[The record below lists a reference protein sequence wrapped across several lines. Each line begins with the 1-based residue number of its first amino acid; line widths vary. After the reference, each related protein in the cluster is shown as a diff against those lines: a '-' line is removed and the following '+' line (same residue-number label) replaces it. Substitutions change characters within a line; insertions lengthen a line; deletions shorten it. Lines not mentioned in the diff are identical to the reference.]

1 MAVQIAKPNDMMMR
15 DPLKGPMYQPTP
27 TQQQKPTPSAAAQ
40 FGQMAQERAM
50 NSALDKGGT
59 MVDEKIMQPAGEAL
73 TGMFSSTAPTAAST
87 IGSTGMGNAAV
98 LGAEVAAPTVGAG
111 VGAGAGTG
119 AMATMGAAVP
129 YVGAAL
135 LADEVLGLGLRE
147 SVLGFDKGGRV
158 GPLYAASGA
167 STDYNYIKSRIDK
180 LQSDRE
186 TLDLSDAD
194 DESIAIEINKLM
206 DELYKSDGGQVK
218 PTYAAMGLGP
228 LAMKKMKEEGMPMGM
243 GLASMLSEGG
253 EARGVEQQLETGKRQ
268 DMSKGPLGLL
278 DMFVKGIDALTGYD
292 RANEKRADL
301 PEGKRDM
308 LINKRKNPYTGE
320 YPITEEEY
328 QRVISEGMTE
338 AVQENIH
345 PIFQPGY
352 FEQGG
357 TASSFQDQLAA
368 WKAKQMDEYLGEKDK
383 IESEIVQSRY
393 KYGGGMAGPLSK
405 VEYKSAGGETYKL
418 SYGGPISKGA

>member
-1 MAVQIAKPNDMMMR
+1 MAVQIARPNDMMMR
-15 DPLKGPMYQPTP
+15 DPLKGPIYRPNP
-27 TQQQKPTPSAAAQ
+27 TQQQRPEPSAAEQ
-40 FGQMAQERAM
+40 FGQMAQNRAM
-50 NSALDKGGT
+50 EKGLQTGE
-59 MVDEKIMQPAGEAL
+59 EKIMEGA
-73 TGMFSSTAPTAAST
+73 SSFMTPS
-87 IGSTGMGNAAV
+87 
-98 LGAEVAAPTVGAG
+98 VAAPSATQMNAMSSMAGQGLSPGAAQAVMG
-111 VGAGAGTG
+111 SGSSAAPLVAQAAGQTAGQLAATTGSQLATGAATNAAAAGAGTG

-147 SVLGFDKGGRV
+147 NVLGFDKGG
-158 GPLYAASGA
+158 
-167 STDYNYIKSRIDK
+167 
-180 LQSDRE
+180 
-186 TLDLSDAD
+186 
-194 DESIAIEINKLM
+194 
-206 DELYKSDGGQVK
+206 QVE
-218 PTYAAMGLGP
+218 PTYANMGKMIMSGGLGP
-228 LAMKKMKEEGMPMGM
+228 LAIKKMKEEGMPMGM

-253 EARGVEQQLETGKRQ
+253 EVRGVEQQLETGKRQ

-328 QRVISEGMTE
+328 QQVMDREPVNLG
-338 AVQENIH
+338 H
-345 PIFQPGY
+345 
-352 FEQGG
+352 GG
-357 TASSFQDQLAA
+357 
-368 WKAKQMDEYLGEKDK
+368 
-383 IESEIVQSRY
+383 I
-393 KYGGGMAGPLSK
+393 AGPLSK

>member
-15 DPLKGPMYQPTP
+15 DPLKGPMYRPNP
-27 TQQQKPTPSAAAQ
+27 TQQQKQDPSAAAQ
-40 FGQMAQERAM
+40 FGQMAQNRAM
-50 NSALDKGGT
+50 EKGLQAGE
-59 MVDEKIMQPAGEAL
+59 EKIMEGA
-73 TGMFSSTAPTAAST
+73 SSFMTPS
-87 IGSTGMGNAAV
+87 
-98 LGAEVAAPTVGAG
+98 VAAPSAAQMTGASQMAG
-111 VGAGAGTG
+111 SGLSPGAAQAVFGSGSSAAPLAAQAAGQTAGQLAATTGSQLATGAATNAAAAGAGTG

-147 SVLGFDKGGRV
+147 SVLGFDKGGQV

-186 TLDLSDAD
+186 TLDLNDAD

-228 LAMKKMKEEGMPMGM
+228 LAMKKIKEEGMKGGGMM

-253 EARGVEQQLETGKRQ
+253 TA
-268 DMSKGPLGLL
+268 GPLY
-278 DMFVKGIDALTGYD
+278 A
-292 RANEKRADL
+292 ADGDQV
-301 PEGKRDM
+301 EY
-308 LINKRKNPYTGE
+308 INKRIDRLYYEMDLPGVSESDEDSMMKEIKTLQNE
-320 YPITEEEY
+320 Y
-328 QRVISEGMTE
+328 
-338 AVQENIH
+338 
-345 PIFQPGY
+345 
-352 FEQGG
+352 
-357 TASSFQDQLAA
+357 
-368 WKAKQMDEYLGEKDK
+368 DK
-383 IESEIVQSRY
+383 LSGY

>member
-73 TGMFSSTAPTAAST
+73 TGMFSSTAPTAATST

-253 EARGVEQQLETGKRQ
+253 EVRGVEQQLETGKRQ

-278 DMFVKGIDALTGYD
+278 DIFVKGIDALTGYD
-292 RANEKRADL
+292 RANEKRANL
-301 PEGKRDM
+301 PEGK
-308 LINKRKNPYTGE
+308 K
-320 YPITEEEY
+320 
-328 QRVISEGMTE
+328 EGMTE
-338 AVQENIH
+338 AVQEGIH